1 MVNGKWAVNDVAP
14 FGRMLLFIGLALVVV
29 GALMTF
35 FGRIPRLPGDIL
47 IKRDGTVIY
56 IPIVSSIV
64 LSAVLTIVLSLFFA
78 RR

>member
-1 MVNGKWAVNDVAP
+1 MNDVVS
-14 FGRMLLFIGLALVVV
+14 FGRVLVFIGLALVVV

-56 IPIVSSIV
+56 IPIVSSIM
-64 LSAVLTIVLSLFFA
+64 LSAVLTILLSLFFV

>member
-1 MVNGKWAVNDVAP
+1 MNYVVS
-14 FGRMLLFIGLALVVV
+14 FGRVLVFIGLALVVV

-47 IKRDGTVIY
+47 IKRDGTIIY

-64 LSAVLTIVLSLFFA
+64 LSAVLTILLSLFFA

>member
-1 MVNGKWAVNDVAP
+1 MNDVVS
-14 FGRMLLFIGLALVVV
+14 FGRVLVFIGLALVVV

-47 IKRDGTVIY
+47 IKRDGTIIY
-56 IPIVSSIV
+56 IPIVSSIM
-64 LSAVLTIVLSLFFA
+64 LSAVLTILLSLFFV